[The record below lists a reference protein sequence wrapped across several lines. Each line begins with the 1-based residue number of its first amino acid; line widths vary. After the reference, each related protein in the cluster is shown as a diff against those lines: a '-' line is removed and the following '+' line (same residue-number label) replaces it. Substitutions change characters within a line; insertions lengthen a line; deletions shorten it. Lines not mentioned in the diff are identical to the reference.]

1 MRVLHIFLGDDA
13 DAARRGLA
21 ALCLGQ
27 AGGGACAPVAA
38 CPEGSPLAEELA
50 AAGVK
55 VLPLPAGRLRNFWSR
70 RRIAAAHRQQP
81 FSIIHTHEDQG
92 ARLGAKCREALSP
105 ARWLHSWWT
114 PQLPGRPKAFDKF
127 RQAGALTTLSRET
140 AKRLIAQNFPAESVW
155 AVPLGIDPALR
166 PPRLERDEGRIHFA
180 AVGPLLADSGYEW
193 LLEALAEFKAELPEM
208 PWELRLV
215 GEGALFDSI
224 LRRAESLG
232 VSEHMAFLGAQRTC
246 DILPQCDILIAPN
259 LGGENGCA
267 AVKEAWATGLPVLCS
282 DLPVHLEMAR
292 DRESALTA
300 PCGDATTL
308 SALLRELVLDRDLRA
323 RLAAGGKVA
332 LEAYTLERMLATY
345 ARLYEQLAADAA
357 EA

>member
-13 DAARRGLA
+13 EAARRGAA

-27 AGGGACAPVAA
+27 DRGGLCAPLVA
-38 CPEGSPLAEELA
+38 CPEDSPLAEELA

-55 VLPLPAGRLRNFWSR
+55 VLRLPGGRLRNFLSR
-70 RRIAAAHRQQP
+70 RRIIAAHREEP

-92 ARLGAKCREALSP
+92 ARLGAKCREALPS

-127 RQAGALTTLSRET
+127 RPAAALTVLNQET
-140 AKRLIAQNFPAESVW
+140 AKRLLAQNFPAESLW
-155 AVPLGIDPALR
+155 AVPLGIDPALC
-166 PPRLERDEGRIHFA
+166 PPRLERDEGRIHFTA
-180 AVGPLLADSGYEW
+180 MGPLLADSGYEW
-193 LLEALAEFKAELPEM
+193 LLEALAVFKTALPET
-208 PWELRLV
+208 PWEFRLV
-215 GEGALFDSI
+215 GEGTLFDSI

-232 VSEHMAFLGAQRTC
+232 ISEHMAFLGAQRTC

-259 LGGENGCA
+259 LDGENGCA
-267 AVKEAWATGLPVLCS
+267 AIKEAWATGLPVLCS

-292 DRESALTA
+292 DRESALIA
-300 PCGDATTL
+300 PRGDIPAL
-308 SALLRELVLDRDLRA
+308 SAQLQELAGDQGLRA
-323 RLAAGGKVA
+323 RLVAGGKVA
-332 LEAYTLERMLATY
+332 FEAYTLERMLATY
-345 ARLYEQLAADAA
+345 ALLYAQLAADAA